1 MPKAILELP
10 EMPESCIKCPCSW
23 RMKDNIIICEAIKRF
38 CPENGRHK
46 YCPLKLVEDKEVYYG
61 KYQNNNTRA

>member
-1 MPKAILELP
+1 MPKAILEL

-23 RMKDNIIICEAIKRF
+23 RMKDDIIICEVTMHY
-38 CPENGRHK
+38 CPEDGRHK

-61 KYQNNNTRA
+61 KYQYSDTRA